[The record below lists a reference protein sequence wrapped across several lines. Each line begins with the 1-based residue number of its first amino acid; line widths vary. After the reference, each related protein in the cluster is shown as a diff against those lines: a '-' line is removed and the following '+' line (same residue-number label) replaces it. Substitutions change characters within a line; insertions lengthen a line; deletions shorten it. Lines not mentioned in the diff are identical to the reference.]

1 MNLAGLNFQGETF
14 LIADGDSYCLDL
26 MRRMLEMTGAE
37 VLDAHTGDEAIKIML
52 TNENVT
58 SAILSSELPVFSG
71 LEVVK
76 QVTNL
81 RDDILF
87 FMSTTN
93 PYRMYEVVEHPAVI
107 DCIYKPISPKNLMFR
122 ISNALKIRHLL

>member
-87 FMSTTN
+87 FYVNNQSLSH
-93 PYRMYEVVEHPAVI
+93 V
-107 DCIYKPISPKNLMFR
+107 
-122 ISNALKIRHLL
+122 